1 MDSNTTIHFDIS
13 EVNDEVVKST
23 LRDVLESLEERGYNP
38 INQIVGYIIS
48 GDLGYISSYKEAR
61 TTFSTS
67 EEFLRRIYRLK
78 RRGQLIRA
86 TMLADLKA
94 SRKTV
99 NLYTFIAN
107 VFDEVYL
114 SENHSKVILIQ
125 NARWQVSICTSQ
137 NQTRGNR
144 VESGIITTDP
154 AVFIQLRE
162 RYAHIINTNAIQLDG
177 LFNGTT

>member
-1 MDSNTTIHFDIS
+1 MKKVRQLLRPLSEAPLQAYLDNRVQLFDIIEMILS
-13 EVNDEVVKST
+13 ETGPAE
-23 LRDVLESLEERGYNP
+23 
-38 INQIVGYIIS
+38 I
-48 GDLGYISSYKEAR
+48 YIS
-61 TTFSTS
+61 TFSTS

-78 RRGQLIRA
+78 RRGQLTRA